1 MTTTK
6 SRKFEFS
13 NVTLVERNFLDIQ
26 FVFAELI
33 LINHGSDYDETF
45 NVFF

>member
-6 SRKFEFS
+6 SRKFQFS
-13 NVTLVERNFLDIQ
+13 NITLVERNVLDIQ
-26 FVFAELI
+26 FVFAVLI
-33 LINHGSDYDETF
+33 LINHGSDYGETF